1 MNRSAVGLGGAASR
15 FVFSH
20 CVRARREFAPAG
32 DSLWYPRNFAARS
45 ERIPPSGPLLVQRK
59 EAKKAPQFPSG
70 CLQCVSAEWS
80 TAVLTQQLASRL
92 KQRDLSLEPHTSAD
106 RGVLHRS
113 TWRQCRPAA
122 TRMVSLKT
130 KVQPSS
136 QPRQTVQGPPPF
148 TGGAVKYAWV
158 QGGMRPQAKVA
169 LFEPRGELLRK
180 HGRGARSRH
189 ALVTPGWVFRCFLCL
204 LSLHQ
209 QRKKVAGRGEY
220 PAGSHAVRNH
230 NARSGTTV
238 APGAMENR
246 T

>member
-32 DSLWYPRNFAARS
+32 DSLS
-45 ERIPPSGPLLVQRK
+45 LLVQRK

-136 QPRQTVQGPPPF
+136 QPRQTVQGPPAHAD
-148 TGGAVKYAWV
+148 GAVKYASV
-158 QGGMRPQAKVA
+158 HGGLRPQAKVA

-180 HGRGARSRH
+180 QCRGAGSRH
-189 ALVTPGWVFRCFLCL
+189 ALMTPRWKLEVLSLLPFFAPAKKGSRQPGRTPGG
-204 LSLHQ
+204 LSRSEMQ
-209 QRKKVAGRGEY
+209 Q
-220 PAGSHAVRNH
+220 HAKRH
-230 NARSGTTV
+230 K
-238 APGAMENR
+238 
-246 T
+246 